1 MFAIDQFFSS
11 PVRSRSNCLP
21 FVETAVSMPF
31 AIVTWVL
38 YWLDRLIYFHQ
49 IKINQI
55 QFQFYRIKSHSIV
68 CWLWWWLYSTWLRR
82 DKKGRNQE
90 YLISDDFLLNPYYI
104 ALCDVVSIIRRFL
117 ISSAHFSM
125 PVKRVMFNLRLM
137 ALTLLYPPSIPQ
149 RNTTM
154 SCPW

>member
-21 FVETAVSMPF
+21 LLSQQSQCHLQLWLGFFIDWIVS
-31 AIVTWVL
+31 
-38 YWLDRLIYFHQ
+38 YFHQ
-49 IKINQI
+49 IRINQI

-68 CWLWWWLYSTWLRR
+68 CWLWCLYSTWLRR
-82 DKKGRNQE
+82 DKKREKSRIPN
-90 YLISDDFLLNPYYI
+90 LWWLS
-104 ALCDVVSIIRRFL
+104 LCDVVSIIRRFL

-137 ALTLLYPPSIPQ
+137 AVTLLYPPSIPQ